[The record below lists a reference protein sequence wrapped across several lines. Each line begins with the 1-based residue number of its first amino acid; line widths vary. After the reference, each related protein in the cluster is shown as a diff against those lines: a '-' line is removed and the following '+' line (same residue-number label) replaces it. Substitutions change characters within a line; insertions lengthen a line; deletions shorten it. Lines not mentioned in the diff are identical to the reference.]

1 MKNTIYNLFMIVII
15 GLISGQVNAAEIS
28 LRSPHGITISGK
40 IEAGDYDKLKNFLL
54 DENNLENFTSL
65 VELNSPG
72 GNVDEAIKI
81 SNLLKMGFAKVAV
94 LKGDV
99 CFSSCF
105 LIYAGGVQRI
115 LLGKLGVHRLSLID
129 NEVSVKNNEK
139 IVDPKSKDVEN
150 FLLSMG
156 IPRKII
162 DKMNETSP
170 ADLFTIDLAY
180 LNQEKLVYA
189 MEYQPNFIDVVEKQ
203 CGLSPVLAF
212 ERGGSEPSENDLQKF
227 TDCSHR
233 VRGKNLNLELENF
246 IKMILK

>member
-1 MKNTIYNLFMIVII
+1 MIVII
-15 GLISGQVNAAEIS
+15 GLISGHVNAADIS
-28 LRSPHGITISGK
+28 LRSPQGILISGK
-40 IEAGDYDKLKNFLL
+40 IEAGDYIKLKNFLL
-54 DENNLENFTSL
+54 EQKNLENFTAL

-115 LLGKLGVHRLSLID
+115 LLGKLGVHRLSLAEDDIT
-129 NEVSVKNNEK
+129 VKNNEK
-139 IVDPKSKDVEN
+139 LVGQKSKKVES

-170 ADLFTIDLAY
+170 ADLFIIDQKY

-189 MEYQPNFIDVVEKQ
+189 MEYQPNFIDVVEKE
-203 CGLSPVLAF
+203 CRLDPVVAF
-212 ERGGSEPSENDLQKF
+212 EKVVQ
-227 TDCSHR
+227 
-233 VRGKNLNLELENF
+233 NLV
-246 IKMILK
+246 KMI